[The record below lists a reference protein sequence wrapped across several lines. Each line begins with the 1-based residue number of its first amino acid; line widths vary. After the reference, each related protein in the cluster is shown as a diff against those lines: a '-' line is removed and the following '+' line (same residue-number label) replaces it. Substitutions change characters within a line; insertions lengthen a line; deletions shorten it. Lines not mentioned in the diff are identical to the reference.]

1 MLGWEN
7 RKDSPTGAD
16 VVGRFIAIDYPRNG
30 KVYGYAIRT
39 DEPKQGE
46 TKNSAMITIDIT
58 TLKGQQIASKFL
70 YEGWQI
76 VTFQTNFITL
86 QSPSYAQKN

>member
-1 MLGWEN
+1 
-7 RKDSPTGAD
+7 
-16 VVGRFIAIDYPRNG
+16 
-30 KVYGYAIRT
+30 
-39 DEPKQGE
+39 
-46 TKNSAMITIDIT
+46 MITIDIT

-86 QSPSYAQKN
+86 QSPSYAQEN